1 MARYMDLQKRDPADH
16 VRMLMVA
23 ERTRERPPTIGM
35 VRDSVPASRPTAH
48 GHSWVRY
55 SGRSHLPGHMVA
67 VGTIFSADCCVY
79 RGSVAIFVRFGAFCQ
94 VFRLQFTMWP
104 FFRIMRSVLARERLP
119 TCLMLRGSVSVA
131 WPMVHGHSQVQRPGR
146 GGLPGANRRPLR
158 I

>member
-1 MARYMDLQKRDPADH
+1 
-16 VRMLMVA
+16 MLMVVVL
-23 ERTRERPPTIGM
+23 TQERPPTCTIYSGGLG
-35 VRDSVPASRPTAH
+35 RACPTVH
-48 GHSWVRY
+48 GHSHVRHP
-55 SGRSHLPGHMVA
+55 GRSRLPGHMVT

-131 WPMVHGHSQVQRPGR
+131 WPMVHGHSQVRRPGR

-158 I
+158 T